1 MATAEEKSIALNLT
15 LDELIMMD
23 KAKLV
28 RTAVVLGITNIDD
41 KTSSQRLIQLI
52 HKFILSQTEGTIPK
66 TKTNVDPNLE
76 MFQTMLNQVQSQHAE
91 AQRQAQRQHAESQRL
106 HAESM
111 AKITEAIQAGI
122 TRPNPRANGG
132 ATGGA
137 SLTAG
142 GGSDQQHNDNHHAAV
157 KITVRPPPQLEAD
170 VTFSKFKAW
179 EIT

>member
-66 TKTNVDPNLE
+66 TKSNADPNLE
-76 MFQTMLNQVQSQHAE
+76 MFQTMLNQVQSQHAK
-91 AQRQAQRQHAESQRL
+91 AQ
-106 HAESM
+106 
-111 AKITEAIQAGI
+111 
-122 TRPNPRANGG
+122 
-132 ATGGA
+132 
-137 SLTAG
+137 
-142 GGSDQQHNDNHHAAV
+142 
-157 KITVRPPPQLEAD
+157 
-170 VTFSKFKAW
+170 
-179 EIT
+179 